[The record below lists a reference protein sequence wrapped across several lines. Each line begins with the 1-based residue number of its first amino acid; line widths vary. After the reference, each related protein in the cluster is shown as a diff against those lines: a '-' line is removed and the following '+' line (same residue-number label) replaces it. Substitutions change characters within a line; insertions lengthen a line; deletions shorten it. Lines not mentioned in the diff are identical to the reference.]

1 MDTPDQPASVSDE
14 TKVSSVPDISLEMDT
29 PDKPVH
35 DSDKTKV
42 SPVTETASDTRPV
55 NELNQSK
62 IESLT
67 KELERLKKERDDLKA
82 MCAALRTRIETK
94 KKEIVPTSVDWR
106 SLSREMDDR
115 MSEAVQRWILLS
127 EEQ

>member
-1 MDTPDQPASVSDE
+1 
-14 TKVSSVPDISLEMDT
+14 MDT

-35 DSDKTKV
+35 DSDKV
-42 SPVTETASDTRPV
+42 FSITETVPDTRTV

-67 KELERLKKERDDLKA
+67 EELQRLKKERDDLKA